1 MCCVILSN
9 NDDRNDKLSILR
21 KFGSSGWLKR
31 TIAVSA
37 ETSYTLGTTTKIKR
51 ITRESAGGCQ
61 DLLRV
66 LLVIIDKIIMILK

>member
-1 MCCVILSN
+1 M
-9 NDDRNDKLSILR
+9 
-21 KFGSSGWLKR
+21 G
-31 TIAVSA
+31 A
-37 ETSYTLGTTTKIKR
+37 ETSYTLSTTTKIKR